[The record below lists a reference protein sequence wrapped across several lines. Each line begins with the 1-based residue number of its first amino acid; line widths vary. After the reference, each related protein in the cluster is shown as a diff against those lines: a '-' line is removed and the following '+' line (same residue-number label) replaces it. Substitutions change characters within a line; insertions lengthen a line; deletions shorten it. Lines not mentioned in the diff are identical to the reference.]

1 MLKALNPQDALL
13 NFSVSIHLSL
23 CTGSEN
29 AFLGLVLDVGDVHSS
44 TTSKAAS
51 KESAPGRVLEG
62 IQRRATSQVA
72 VRTV

>member
-44 TTSKAAS
+44 TTSKADS